1 MLIVDA
7 HEDIAWNMLAFGRDY
22 LESSLMVRQREAA
35 NSPRRGGQA
44 MLGWSDWL
52 QGRVGVVFATL
63 YASKRSDMSSS
74 KYGYRDMAEA
84 HELYKQQLST
94 YHELVATHPDKFRL
108 ITNQTHLTDV
118 LMGWQT
124 NNPQVGLVILM
135 EGAEGIQHPQELR
148 WWYEQGVRIIGP
160 AWSQTRY
167 AGGTGAPGPLTDLG
181 HELLEGMADLN
192 MVLDLSHMTDEGVE
206 AALEIYPGP
215 IIASHSNAR
224 ALLPQSNSPERHL
237 SDSTILR
244 LAKRGGIIG
253 VVLANPFLDDTV
265 TWLDTARPVTLA
277 QVVAQIDYYCQLIG
291 DTAHIGIGSDF
302 DGGFG
307 AELAPQGMESVA
319 DLVKIGAAL
328 ADYGYGDDDIEA
340 IMGDNWLNLLRHT
353 LPSPKGRVHLG
364 GK

>member
-22 LESSLMVRQREAA
+22 LESSLVIRQREA
-35 NSPRRGGQA
+35 NNPTRGGHA

-63 YASKRSDMSSS
+63 YASKLGGMSSS
-74 KYGYRDMAEA
+74 KYGYRDIAEA
-84 HELYKQQLST
+84 HKLYKQQLST
-94 YHELVATHPDKFRL
+94 YHGLVTTHPDKFRL
-108 ITNQTHLTDV
+108 ITNQTHLADV
-118 LMGWQT
+118 LRGWQT
-124 NNPQVGLVILM
+124 DSPQVGLVILM
-135 EGAEGIQHPQELR
+135 EGAEGIQHPQELQ
-148 WWYEQGVRIIGP
+148 WWYDQGVRIIGP

-167 AGGTGAPGPLTDLG
+167 AGGTGAPGPLTQLG
-181 HELLEGMADLN
+181 YELLEAMADLN

-224 ALLPQSNSPERHL
+224 TLLPLSNSPERHL
-237 SDSTILR
+237 SDSTVLR
-244 LAKRGGIIG
+244 LTKRGGVIG

-265 TWLDTARPVTLA
+265 TWTDTARPVTLA
-277 QVVAQIDYYCQLIG
+277 QVVSQIDYYCQLIG